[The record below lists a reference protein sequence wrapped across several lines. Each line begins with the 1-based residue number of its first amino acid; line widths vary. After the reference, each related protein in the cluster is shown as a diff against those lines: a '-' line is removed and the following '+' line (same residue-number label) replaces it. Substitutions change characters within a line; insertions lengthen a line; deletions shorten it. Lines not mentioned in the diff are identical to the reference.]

1 MRNIFTITALILLGI
16 CFTSCKEESNNPV
29 VPPVEPPVALKDTLT
44 LSVEQVTHRSIVVD
58 VKTTANNPNSTV
70 ELYRQL
76 DSTQILVAEFPI
88 TIKDTIV
95 TDDNSGNYLQLNTEY
110 KYYAVRIDSA
120 GEKKDTSN
128 IITSKTLAATSF
140 NYTWQEFAIGDPG
153 SVLYDVWGTD
163 ENNVYACGI
172 ITISDTVYGVLH
184 WNGTNWLPVK
194 RNGGAYSMFGF
205 SPNDIW
211 VVGGSIFHYDGQ
223 QWNEILFNNQILVDN
238 IPYYSVWGTSSTN
251 LFFGS
256 GGGKIIHWNGSN
268 AEIVYANPDNVY
280 VNDLDGYS
288 ADYIIGVGTGM
299 VPPLLAVYYDG
310 NSWNS
315 LPISSNTALNAVS
328 IVTRNE
334 TYFAGDG
341 IFKMKRGTLSNIFN
355 SGYYV
360 WDIEYDNQT
369 GVTAASGAY
378 DGVYINNGLQ
388 WENLRGQITSDNT
401 SYVGIYLTN
410 NKIFCVGSTIN
421 EAKIIIGKN

>member
-1 MRNIFTITALILLGI
+1 MKILLSALVLLFSALFI
-16 CFTSCKEESNNPV
+16 FSCKKDNPV
-29 VPPVEPPVALKDTLT
+29 VPPVEPPVTLKDTLT
-44 LSVEQVTHRSIVVD
+44 LFVEQVTHRSIVVN

-70 ELYRQL
+70 ELYRQFNSQ
-76 DSTQILVAEFPI
+76 DTLVTEYPI
-88 TIKDTIV
+88 TIQDTVV
-95 TDDNSGNYLQLNTEY
+95 TDDNNGNDLQLNTEY
-110 KYYAVRIDSA
+110 RYYAVRIDST

-128 IITSKTLAATSF
+128 IVTAKTLAATNF
-140 NYTWQEFAIGDPG
+140 NYTWQEFSIGDPG

-163 ENNVYACGI
+163 ENNVYAVGGVYYN
-172 ITISDTVYGVLH
+172 DTSYGVVH
-184 WNGTNWLPVK
+184 WDGIEWKPSS
-194 RNGGAYSMFGF
+194 RFGGGVSIYGF
-205 SPNDIW
+205 SVNDIW
-211 VVGGSIFHYDGQ
+211 TAGGTIYHYNGQ
-223 QWNEILFNNQILVDN
+223 QWNEILFDDQILVDN

-251 LFFGS
+251 LYFGS
-256 GGGKIIHWNGSN
+256 GRGRIIHWNGTS
-268 AEIVYANPDNVY
+268 AEIVYTNPVNVY

-288 ADYIIGVGTGM
+288 SDYIIGVGTGM

-310 NSWNS
+310 TDWNN

-334 TYFAGDG
+334 TFYAGDG
-341 IFKMKRGTLSNIFN
+341 IFKMKRGVFSNIFN

-360 WDIEYDNQT
+360 WDIEYGKQT
-369 GVTAASGAY
+369 GVTVASGDF

-410 NKIFCVGSTIN
+410 NTIFCVGSTIN